1 MKRGG
6 ERSKPQY
13 MGLMV
18 DKGLRFTIL
27 SLSLRISS
35 LRNLSDESL
44 FEFVLIINY
53 PVLSTLVP
61 ILLIS

>member
-1 MKRGG
+1 
-6 ERSKPQY
+6 
-13 MGLMV
+13 
-18 DKGLRFTIL
+18 
-27 SLSLRISS
+27 LSLRISS